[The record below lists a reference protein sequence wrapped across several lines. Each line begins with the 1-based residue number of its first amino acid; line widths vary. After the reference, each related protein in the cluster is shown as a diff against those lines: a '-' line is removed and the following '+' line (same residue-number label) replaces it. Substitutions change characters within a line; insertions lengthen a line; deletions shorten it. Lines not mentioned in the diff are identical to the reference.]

1 MVRRKCDDI
10 LVSAQIEK
18 ELAFCVH
25 VPPGATSKAQT
36 LDNVVNSEIQKAIH
50 RDHDP
55 TSQSVFR
62 FFVKCEIALL
72 IFPLALF

>member
-36 LDNVVNSEIQKAIH
+36 LDIVVNSEIQKAIH
-50 RDHDP
+50 RLATVTMTHDP
-55 TSQSVFR
+55 NQFS
-62 FFVKCEIALL
+62 FFCKM
-72 IFPLALF
+72 